1 MRLIVFGPGHPFRGG
16 VARTTTEL
24 VRSLQARGHEIHFLT
39 PQRQYPG
46 WLYPGRSDLDRDA
59 CARLDCAE
67 AALDPL
73 NPLSWSE
80 TQRRALDL
88 DADAWIFPYWTW
100 AWAGLWRFLL
110 RGERPPAVAVVH
122 NPADHDAGF
131 RQRLAA
137 RLVLG
142 RCQALFTHARAL
154 EDGLAAVNPGAPIA
168 SYPLPPPNLDELPS
182 TDKARASLGL
192 PADRRLAMFLGLI
205 RPYKGVDLLLEA
217 IARLPAGSDWFLVVA
232 GEPWGDLGDR
242 LSQQVRRLG
251 ISDRVRLEFG
261 WVPEPE
267 VPRLLAAADLVVL
280 PYRSGSQSAVAP
292 LALGAGVPVLSTAV
306 GGLSE
311 VVRHGVDGWL
321 VAPGS
326 VEELTRA
333 LEELDRPRLAALAD
347 GARQGRSR
355 FTWDGYAEALED
367 LVERAVTLNSEF
379 PPAPPV

>member
-1 MRLIVFGPGHPFRGG
+1 MKPGKKRRLVIFGPGHPFRGG

-24 VRSLQARGHEIHFLT
+24 VRSLQARGHDVHFLT

-46 WLYPGRSDLDRDA
+46 WLYPGGSDLDRDA
-59 CARLDCAE
+59 CERLDCA
-67 AALDPL
+67 AAVLDPL
-73 NPLSWSE
+73 NPLSWSK
-80 TQRRALDL
+80 TKRRALAL
-88 DADAWIFPYWTW
+88 DSDAWIIPYWTW

-122 NPADHDAGF
+122 NPADHDSGF

-137 RLVLG
+137 RLILG
-142 RCQALFTHARAL
+142 RCQGLFTHARAF
-154 EDGLAAVNPGAPIA
+154 EEGLAAIFPGVPTA
-168 SYPLPPPNLDELPS
+168 SYPLPPPHLEELPS

-192 PADRRLAMFLGLI
+192 PTNRRVAMFLGLI

-232 GEPWGDLGDR
+232 GEPWGNLGDR

-251 ISDRVRLEFG
+251 ISDRVCLELC
-261 WVPEPE
+261 WVPESD

-292 LALGAGVPVLSTAV
+292 LALGAGVPVLSTTV
-306 GGLSE
+306 GGLPE

-321 VAPGS
+321 VSPGS
-326 VEELTRA
+326 VAELTQA
-333 LEELDRPRLAALAD
+333 LEELDRPRLTALAD
-347 GARQGRSR
+347 GARRGRGR
-355 FTWDGYAEALED
+355 FTWDGYAEALEG
-367 LVERAVTLNSEF
+367 LLENVVGAN
-379 PPAPPV
+379 